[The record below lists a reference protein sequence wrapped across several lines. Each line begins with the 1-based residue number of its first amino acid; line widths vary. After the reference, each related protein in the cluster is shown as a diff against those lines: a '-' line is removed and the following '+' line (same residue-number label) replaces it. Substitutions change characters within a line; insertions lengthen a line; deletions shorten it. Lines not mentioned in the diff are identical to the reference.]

1 MRNILKSG
9 IKISLLAFTA
19 TAFVACSK
27 GPNDTGTHYAPQM
40 YDDVAY
46 ESLKQVDYNTVNPG
60 RMNMRIPA
68 QGTIPKGKLDYFT
81 HIPKNDSLRQADKL
95 VNPLVANEQV
105 LEEGQV
111 LFERFCQPCHG
122 AEGKGDG
129 LVGQKFKGVANLQ
142 SDALKTV
149 SMGHIFNVI
158 TNGKGRMMPHG
169 TQVNPEERWKIALY
183 VKNVLQGAGEQA
195 TQVDSEAAT
204 EASSE
209 DGDNTSQ
216 ATGKPTDE

>member
-1 MRNILKSG
+1 
-9 IKISLLAFTA
+9 
-19 TAFVACSK
+19 
-27 GPNDTGTHYAPQM
+27 
-40 YDDVAY
+40 
-46 ESLKQVDYNTVNPG
+46 
-60 RMNMRIPA
+60 
-68 QGTIPKGKLDYFT
+68 
-81 HIPKNDSLRQADKL
+81 
-95 VNPLVANEQV
+95 
-105 LEEGQV
+105 
-111 LFERFCQPCHG
+111 
-122 AEGKGDG
+122 
-129 LVGQKFKGVANLQ
+129 
-142 SDALKTV
+142 
-149 SMGHIFNVI
+149 MGHIFNVI